1 MTFWL
6 RPLSVPVPDR
16 RPVARGVRVAD
27 IPIPSWPSTG
37 RYRVLL
43 SMAVCWYRTCTA
55 VSRADSCTRKTSRR
69 PLAPASVSDQFLM
82 TGHSA
87 GVSVDAALIAIVWIS
102 AQSIIVTVSCVGVRR
117 EWAMDRVVG
126 AVLHG
131 WDRRSFGWLR
141 RVVASHRSI
150 SVDWRV

>member
-1 MTFWL
+1 
-6 RPLSVPVPDR
+6 
-16 RPVARGVRVAD
+16 
-27 IPIPSWPSTG
+27 
-37 RYRVLL
+37 
-43 SMAVCWYRTCTA
+43 
-55 VSRADSCTRKTSRR
+55 
-69 PLAPASVSDQFLM
+69 M

-102 AQSIIVTVSCVGVRR
+102 AQSIIVTVSCVRVRC

-131 WDRRSFGWLR
+131 WDEWFFGWLR

-150 SVDWRV
+150 SVDWCVFRRGWQRRYDG